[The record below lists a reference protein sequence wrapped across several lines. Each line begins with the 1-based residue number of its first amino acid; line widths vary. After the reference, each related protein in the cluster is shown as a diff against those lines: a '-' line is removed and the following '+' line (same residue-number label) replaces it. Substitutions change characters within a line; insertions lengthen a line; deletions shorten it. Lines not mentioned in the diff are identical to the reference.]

1 MDKIVRKFPGYE
13 TQLAPR
19 LILGLWHPKFIAPA
33 KKHVPTLSLAHIG
46 SSPADALRYFWKD
59 CSAFSLNFPAL
70 ATDEGQRFLQRAK
83 EEKKDVMVWTVNR
96 LDEMVE
102 ATRWGVK
109 AILTDHTDGLQKLRK
124 EMAADFLATEKKYVA
139 PYFRWTYYKYY
150 TPYAQLY
157 RYLCVGEVVK
167 HAGVRT
173 PTDPDVLRA
182 GQCPRPSFVA
192 T

>member
-19 LILGLWHPKFIAPA
+19 LILGLWHPKFIEPA

-124 EMAADFLATEKKYVA
+124 EMAADFLATEKKYVS